1 MTSYL
6 PFERSVGELE
16 GQIVDL
22 RAKARDNPELD
33 VENEIRRIEERVAG
47 RLREIYDHLTP
58 WQRCQIARHPMRPH
72 AVDFV
77 ASQLTDFVPLAGDR
91 TYAED
96 CAIIGGLARLRGRP
110 IVFIGQEKGSDTQS
124 RLERN
129 FGMARPEGYRK
140 AVRLMDLADRFGLP
154 VVTLIDTPG
163 AYPGRGAEERGQ
175 AEAIART
182 IERSL
187 VLGVPSVAVVLGEG
201 GSGGAVALAS
211 TNRVI
216 MLEHAIYSV
225 ISPEGCASIL
235 WRDADKAETA
245 AAALRITATDM
256 LEFGVIDEIVPEPEG
271 GAHRDPAQA
280 LRATGDALAN
290 QLQPL
295 VNLTREEIQ
304 AGRREKFLTLGRRVG

>member
-187 VLGVPSVAVVLGEG
+187 ILGVPSVAVVLGEG